1 LIVSYNTSLYS
12 EIETMAR
19 MMNSTRGGNV
29 GSLKNASRK
38 AWLDGVRAKAELPM
52 RDAFVAFAERKG
64 GMTADELER
73 WLLQNNIGYV
83 KVSGGYRVQNLNKA
97 VAV

>member
-1 LIVSYNTSLYS
+1 
-12 EIETMAR
+12 MAR
-19 MMNSTRGGNV
+19 MNFSTRGGNV
-29 GSLKNASRK
+29 NSLKNASRK
-38 AWLDGVRAKAELPM
+38 AWLDGVRRKAAMPM

-64 GMTADELER
+64 GMTATELER